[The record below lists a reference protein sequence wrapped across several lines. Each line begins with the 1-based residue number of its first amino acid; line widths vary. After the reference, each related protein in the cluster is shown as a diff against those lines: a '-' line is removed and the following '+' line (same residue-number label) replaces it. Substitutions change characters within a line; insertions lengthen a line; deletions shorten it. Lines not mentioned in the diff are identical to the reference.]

1 MIPIWK
7 HIFSCQ
13 NRWKESEQSMKNI
26 WTYNTLKTN
35 HSGWV
40 QLKEMGEWCIKICVL
55 QTIFYNVAWYGVTLT
70 KHICHNAGTNTRARA
85 LQLYHAQMFTF
96 VLCCIPTTVYHT
108 IGSYRL
114 QKIFGNHWSLHRACD
129 HFHSRSN
136 KETVGWSRSR
146 VCTNHNLDASCII
159 VESVWHEANTNY
171 KKQLP
176 GYTLRRSVSHGHRSS
191 LL

>member
-7 HIFSCQ
+7 HIFSSQ
-13 NRWKESEQSMKNI
+13 NKWKESEQSMKNI

-40 QLKEMGEWCIKICVL
+40 QLAEMGEWCIKICVL

-70 KHICHNAGTNTRARA
+70 KHICLNAGTKNQCGSIAIISCGNA
-85 LQLYHAQMFTF
+85 HICAMLYSH
-96 VLCCIPTTVYHT
+96 
-108 IGSYRL
+108 
-114 QKIFGNHWSLHRACD
+114 NSLRHDRNLSTSKYLVILVPLYRACD

-159 VESVWHEANTNY
+159 VESVWHEANANY

-176 GYTLRRSVSHGHRSS
+176 GHTHRRSVSHGQRSS
-191 LL
+191 IP